1 MAKRSPAE
9 RRVRLEAEIEKIQ
22 LRIQEDTE
30 KIREKKEQIEALK
43 VEETMNVIE
52 AYKVSPAELKRLLE
66 QLKAQEQPDIEY
78 ETVNPD

>member
-30 KIREKKEQIEALK
+30 KIREKREQIEALK

-66 QLKAQEQPDIEY
+66 QMKAQEQPDIEY
-78 ETVNPD
+78 ETINPD